1 MQILHGGFEMDRID
15 AMRLFVR
22 VADAGSFSRAAADL
36 GIGQPTVSRR
46 IQDLES
52 QLDAMLFLRTT
63 RALSLTE
70 AGERFYRRAVDIL
83 AEYDEAEAEARGLE
97 HEPVG
102 LLRISCSHSFARRV
116 IAPEIASFMRIY
128 PHVKFDVIGDD
139 FLTDIVGEG
148 VDLAF
153 RLGELTDSSL
163 MAKKMVDAPR
173 ALWASPAYLE
183 RKGTPQV
190 PSDLEKHDALIFRHT
205 RSTIWT
211 LTNGNQKEDVTVD
224 GPFRASGGEILQQAA
239 EDGLGI
245 LLAPGW
251 LVSDCLG
258 TNKLVRVLPDWNAQN
273 LSIHAV
279 WAAGKLRGKAKLFAD
294 HLAEALKA
302 KTQIC

>member
-1 MQILHGGFEMDRID
+1 MGDFEMDRID

-22 VADAGSFSRAAADL
+22 VADSGSFSRAAADL

-46 IQDLES
+46 IQDLEA
-52 QLDAMLFLRTT
+52 QLDAVLFLRTT

-102 LLRISCSHSFARRV
+102 LLRISCSHSFAHSV
-116 IAPEIASFMRIY
+116 VAPEISSFMRLY
-128 PHVKFDVIGDD
+128 PHVRFDVIGDD
-139 FLTDIVGEG
+139 TLTDIVGEG

-163 MAKKMVDAPR
+163 MAKKLADAPR
-173 ALWASPAYLE
+173 ALFASPAYLE
-183 RKGTPQV
+183 RKGTPLV
-190 PSDLEKHDALIFRHT
+190 PADLEKHDALIFRHA

-211 LTNGNQKEDVTVD
+211 LTNGNQQENVRVD
-224 GPFRASGGEILQQAA
+224 GPFRASGGEILIQAA

-245 LLAPGW
+245 VLAGGW
-251 LVSDCLG
+251 LVSDCIG
-258 TNKLVRVLPDWNAQN
+258 KKKLVRVLPEWQAQS
-273 LSIHAV
+273 LPIHAV

-294 HLAEALKA
+294 HVGERLKGME
-302 KTQIC
+302 KIC

>member
-1 MQILHGGFEMDRID
+1 MGDFEMDRVD

-22 VADAGSFSRAAADL
+22 VADSGSFSRAAADL

-46 IQDLES
+46 IQDLEA
-52 QLDAMLFLRTT
+52 QLDAVLFLRTT

-102 LLRISCSHSFARRV
+102 LLRISCSHSFAHSV
-116 IAPEIASFMRIY
+116 VAPEIASFMRLY
-128 PHVKFDVIGDD
+128 PHVRFDVIGDD
-139 FLTDIVGEG
+139 TLTDIVGEG

-163 MAKKMVDAPR
+163 MAKKLADAPR
-173 ALWASPAYLE
+173 ALFASPAYLE
-183 RKGTPQV
+183 RKGTPLV
-190 PSDLEKHDALIFRHT
+190 PADLEKHDALIFRHA
-205 RSTIWT
+205 RSTVWT
-211 LTNGNQKEDVTVD
+211 LTNGNQQENVRVD
-224 GPFRASGGEILQQAA
+224 GPFRASGGEILIQAA

-245 LLAPGW
+245 VLAGGW
-251 LVSDCLG
+251 LVSDCIG
-258 TNKLVRVLPDWNAQN
+258 KKKLVRVLPEWQAQS
-273 LSIHAV
+273 LPIHAV

-294 HLAEALKA
+294 HVGERLKGME
-302 KTQIC
+302 KIC

>member
-1 MQILHGGFEMDRID
+1 MDRID

-46 IQDLES
+46 IQDLEG

-102 LLRISCSHSFARRV
+102 LLRISCSHSFARHV

-163 MAKKMVDAPR
+163 MAKKLAEAPR

-183 RKGTPQV
+183 RKGTPQT
-190 PSDLEKHDALIFRHT
+190 PADLARHDALIFRHS

-245 LLAPGW
+245 LMAPGW
-251 LVSDCLG
+251 LVSNCLG
-258 TNKLVRVLPDWNAQN
+258 SNTLVRVLPEWETQS

-294 HLAEALKA
+294 HLADSLKS
-302 KTQIC
+302 KIQIC

>member
-1 MQILHGGFEMDRID
+1 MDRID

-46 IQDLES
+46 IQDLET
-52 QLDAMLFLRTT
+52 QLDAVLFLRTT

-102 LLRISCSHSFARRV
+102 LLRISCSHSFAHRV
-116 IAPEIASFMRIY
+116 IAPEIASFMRLY
-128 PHVKFDVIGDD
+128 PHVKFDVIGEDS
-139 FLTDIVGEG
+139 LTDIVGEG

-163 MAKKMVDAPR
+163 MAKKLADAPR
-173 ALWASPAYLE
+173 ALFASPAYLE
-183 RKGTPQV
+183 RKGVPQA
-190 PSDLEKHDALIFRHT
+190 PADLEKHDALIFRHA
-205 RSTIWT
+205 RSTVWT
-211 LTNGNQKEDVTVD
+211 LTNGEESVDVRVD
-224 GPFRASGGEILQQAA
+224 GPFRASGGEILMQAA

-245 LLAPGW
+245 LLGAGW

-258 TNKLVRVLPDWNAQN
+258 TSKLVRVLPDWQAQS
-273 LSIHAV
+273 LPIHAV
-279 WAAGKLRGKAKLFAD
+279 WAAGKLRGKARLFTE
-294 HLAEALKA
+294 HLGERLKA
-302 KTQIC
+302 MTQLR